1 MNFIRNRNFRA
12 GPQTSLEGFICPQNS
27 DKQQKNKVF
36 GRSGGALL
44 LCPIHTRA
52 EPYTLSYSLDY
63 PGQVRS
69 KGSRS
74 IKRPLVVDLVGHT
87 LTLPSQVIGNTL
99 TLENED
105 GEVYTYYII
114 DTTFQIPEEL
124 SGEYSLKISD
134 GNSMY
139 QGMIELK

>member
-1 MNFIRNRNFRA
+1 MFHGKNVLLQSILKQLNMKHLITLLILLGATFLSPSHSRA
-12 GPQTSLEGFICPQNS
+12 N
-27 DKQQKNKVF
+27 
-36 GRSGGALL
+36 
-44 LCPIHTRA
+44 
-52 EPYTLSYSLDY
+52 PYTLSYSLVD
-63 PGQVRS
+63 PNRLGKPVNRLP
-69 KGSRS
+69 
-74 IKRPLVVDLVGHT
+74 KRPLVVDLVGHT

-114 DTTFQIPEEL
+114 GTTFQIPEEL

-139 QGMIELK
+139 QGIRQVLNRSAKI

>member
-1 MNFIRNRNFRA
+1 MFHGKNVLLQSILKQLNMKHLITLLILLGATFLSPSHSRA
-12 GPQTSLEGFICPQNS
+12 
-27 DKQQKNKVF
+27 D
-36 GRSGGALL
+36 
-44 LCPIHTRA
+44 
-52 EPYTLSYSLDY
+52 PYTLSYSLVD
-63 PGQVRS
+63 PNRQGKPVNRLP
-69 KGSRS
+69 
-74 IKRPLVVDLVGHT
+74 KRPLVVDLVGHT

-114 DTTFQIPEEL
+114 DATFQIPEEL